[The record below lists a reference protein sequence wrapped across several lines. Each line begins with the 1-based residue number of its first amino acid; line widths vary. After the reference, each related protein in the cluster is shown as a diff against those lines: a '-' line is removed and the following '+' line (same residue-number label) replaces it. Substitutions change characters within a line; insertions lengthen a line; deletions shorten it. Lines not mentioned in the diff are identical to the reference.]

1 MTDAAAQDM
10 WNLTKMLL
18 PGQVST
24 TTFGE
29 VKGVIERAEVKY
41 VQRYH
46 VCPNDCIVYYD
57 SKHLPEHY
65 RHAHRTRY
73 DRHKCSALSSTT
85 FKPVNTYTYS
95 VDIQIPT
102 STLLYIC
109 RHS

>member
-1 MTDAAAQDM
+1 M

-29 VKGVIERAEVKY
+29 VKGAIERAEVKY

-57 SKHLPEHY
+57 SKHLPENY
-65 RHAHRTRY
+65 
-73 DRHKCSALSSTT
+73 RHKCFTLSSTT
-85 FKPVNTYTYS
+85 FKPVDTYKYS